1 MLEGHFYTVVSP
13 VLEADSIRAVLEINP
28 AHDIFKG
35 HFPGQPVVP
44 GVCMMQI
51 VKELL
56 EKTTAKPLRLLHGQ
70 DLKFLTVIDPGKN
83 NLVHAEASYNVLAS
97 GDINVTAR
105 LYFHETTFFKFK
117 GVFTAA

>member
-1 MLEGHFYTVVSP
+1 MLEGHFYTVKSP
-13 VLEADSIRAVLEINP
+13 LLQEDSIQAVLEINP
-28 AHDIFKG
+28 AHEIFKG

-56 EKTTAKPLRLLHGQ
+56 QKATGRTLRLLHGQ
-70 DLKFLTVIDPGKN
+70 DLKFLSVIDPQKN
-83 NLVHAEASYNVLAS
+83 NTVHAEANYSVLAS

-105 LYFHETTFFKFK
+105 LFLNETTFFKFK

>member
-13 VLEADSIRAVLEINP
+13 VLEADSIRATLEINP
-28 AHDIFKG
+28 AHEIFRG

-56 EKTTAKPLRLLHGQ
+56 EKTTGKPLRLLHGQ
-70 DLKFLTVIDPGKN
+70 DLKFLSVIDPGKN
-83 NLVHAEASYNVLAS
+83 NLVSAEANYNVLAA
-97 GDINVTAR
+97 GDINITAR
-105 LYFHETTFFKFK
+105 LFFNEITFFKFK
-117 GVFTAA
+117 GVFTEA